1 MPEAAGNRCFAHTQ
15 NRPQH
20 LSGLSGSTVMRQSC
34 ADTLAPEEPDAFITH
49 VRVCGG
55 GRLGNHRLYPE
66 GLLSASVPAVHF
78 PHGGYPEPRGRR
90 LPCRERCTPV
100 AQTFHHGGSPA
111 RHSAGPAGR
120 VSALLRLHGCTYNG
134 IIRCAAATPPANQ
147 PRSRAGVVAV

>member
-1 MPEAAGNRCFAHTQ
+1 MPEAAGNLCFAHTQ

-66 GLLSASVPAVHF
+66 ADTFSLRLSARLTAGV
-78 PHGGYPEPRGRR
+78 RR
-90 LPCRERCTPV
+90 LQRERKKAKKNLTDV
-100 AQTFHHGGSPA
+100 
-111 RHSAGPAGR
+111 
-120 VSALLRLHGCTYNG
+120 
-134 IIRCAAATPPANQ
+134 
-147 PRSRAGVVAV
+147 